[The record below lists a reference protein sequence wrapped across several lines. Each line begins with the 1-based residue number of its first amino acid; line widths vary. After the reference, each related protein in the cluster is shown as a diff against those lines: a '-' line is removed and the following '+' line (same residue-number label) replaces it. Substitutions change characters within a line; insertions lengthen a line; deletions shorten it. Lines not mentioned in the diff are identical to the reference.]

1 MIFCEHSGIDE
12 CCFTDIMG
20 GGEGVL
26 KVFWN

>member
-20 GGEGVL
+20 GEGVL